1 MDLKKTG
8 IILMALIGSYA
19 TAQNSKLADL
29 VTEFE
34 ADNWALNRT
43 YNVEESEE
51 YYQRFSRFY
60 DDWDKKLSALDFGS
74 LSQQG
79 KVDYVLLKNLVT
91 KGKYFL
97 DQDYEAFDEVA
108 EVSHFTKDIF
118 QFIKDRRRG
127 KKPDSKELA
136 QIFQNAT
143 QTIDSE
149 MESWKAK
156 PFKDWQTADKASEV
170 VKSLQKGLEEAYNFY
185 YGYDPDFT
193 WWVEKPYERLNE
205 KLTVYAEFLKNNY
218 SENSVKDD
226 GSGIIG
232 KPIGED
238 ALNESL
244 AMAFIPYTPSE
255 LIKTAEEQFEWC
267 KNEMIKASRELGY
280 GDDWKKAM
288 EHVKNT
294 YVPAGEQPQAI
305 MDLYSQSVDFIEK
318 RDLITLPDL
327 AKETWGMEM
336 MSPERQKVNPFFL
349 GGRDIII
356 SYPTMEMDHNDK
368 LMSMRGNNPNFSFP
382 TVQHELLPGHNLQYF
397 MTSRHKSYRRPFY
410 NPFWTEGWALYWEI
424 ILWNKGFPQT
434 PEQKLGMLFWRIHR
448 CARIIFSL
456 KFHLGEMTPQE
467 CIDLLVDEV
476 GHEYANAEA
485 EVRRSFTTNYPPL
498 YQLAYMMGGLQFY
511 ALRNEMLDKG
521 WTEKQFHDRV
531 MKEGRMPV
539 ELLRALL
546 QDLPLNKNYRTKWKF
561 STAFK

>member
-60 DDWDKKLSALDFGS
+60 DDWDKKMSALDFGS

-91 KGKYFL
+91 KGRYFL

-170 VKSLQKGLEEAYNFY
+170 VKSLQKGLEEAHNFY

-193 WWVEKPYERLNE
+193 WWVEKP
-205 KLTVYAEFLKNNY
+205 
-218 SENSVKDD
+218 
-226 GSGIIG
+226 
-232 KPIGED
+232 
-238 ALNESL
+238 
-244 AMAFIPYTPSE
+244 
-255 LIKTAEEQFEWC
+255 
-267 KNEMIKASRELGY
+267 
-280 GDDWKKAM
+280 
-288 EHVKNT
+288 
-294 YVPAGEQPQAI
+294 
-305 MDLYSQSVDFIEK
+305 
-318 RDLITLPDL
+318 
-327 AKETWGMEM
+327 
-336 MSPERQKVNPFFL
+336 
-349 GGRDIII
+349 
-356 SYPTMEMDHNDK
+356 
-368 LMSMRGNNPNFSFP
+368 
-382 TVQHELLPGHNLQYF
+382 
-397 MTSRHKSYRRPFY
+397 
-410 NPFWTEGWALYWEI
+410 
-424 ILWNKGFPQT
+424 
-434 PEQKLGMLFWRIHR
+434 
-448 CARIIFSL
+448 
-456 KFHLGEMTPQE
+456 
-467 CIDLLVDEV
+467 
-476 GHEYANAEA
+476 
-485 EVRRSFTTNYPPL
+485 
-498 YQLAYMMGGLQFY
+498 
-511 ALRNEMLDKG
+511 
-521 WTEKQFHDRV
+521 
-531 MKEGRMPV
+531 
-539 ELLRALL
+539 
-546 QDLPLNKNYRTKWKF
+546 
-561 STAFK
+561 